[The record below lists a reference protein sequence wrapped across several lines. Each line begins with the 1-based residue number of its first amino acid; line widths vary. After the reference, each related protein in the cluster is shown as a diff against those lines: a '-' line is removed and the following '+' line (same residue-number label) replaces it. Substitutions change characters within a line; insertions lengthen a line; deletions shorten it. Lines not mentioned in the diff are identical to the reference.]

1 MSELISIALRFALY
15 LDLMMLFGLG
25 LFGLYGLHA
34 EQRRWLNLRA
44 WMGLTGGLGLAFSV
58 ASLLVMTQSMSG
70 ATDWQALWPHVQM
83 MLWQTDLGL
92 TWWVRIAALVLA
104 AMSTHLA
111 LATLSAGVALATLV
125 WTGHGVMHEGVQGVW
140 HIVSDSAH
148 LLAAAGWVGALAAF
162 GLLLMPAPL
171 PQDDRVQV
179 LASALAG
186 FERIGAGFVL
196 VLIGTGVANYLFV
209 VGPNLGGINGGVYAV
224 LLCLKLGLFGVMLAL
239 AALNRFHLTP
249 LLQQSIAA
257 GDYNVAIRA
266 LRRSMALEFGA
277 VVLILGL
284 VAWLGTLAPD

>member
-1 MSELISIALRFALY
+1 
-15 LDLMMLFGLG
+15 
-25 LFGLYGLHA
+25 
-34 EQRRWLNLRA
+34 
-44 WMGLTGGLGLAFSV
+44 
-58 ASLLVMTQSMSG
+58 
-70 ATDWQALWPHVQM
+70 
-83 MLWQTDLGL
+83 
-92 TWWVRIAALVLA
+92 
-104 AMSTHLA
+104 
-111 LATLSAGVALATLV
+111 
-125 WTGHGVMHEGVQGVW
+125 TGHGVMHEGVQGVW